1 MIMTKTTETFLE
13 NVEQMMRNT
22 KLCLPKLEKFMH
34 LWSAEL
40 QQKCQEHIR
49 GKGSLFTKWC

>member
-1 MIMTKTTETFLE
+1 MTKTTETFLE